1 MGVEI
6 LIQDLSGL
14 FAEVASFAP
23 DETRAGNKYWGK
35 KKL

>member
-35 KKL
+35 KNL